1 MHFFRT
7 FLVAA
12 VLFGL
17 VSVDLPAQKKKKPAN
32 DEGYVP
38 LVAPDTKKKKKAE
51 DTQTLPPSKELPFAV
66 VADTDRLAFQVSP
79 LSSKGLFTPQ
89 TREALKALLR
99 SSRGTIVQLRAF
111 VSGSGNMR
119 RVGELVGEAFSEKR
133 AALPALSVVQV
144 GALPLEGAQV
154 VIESTE
160 LDKRSVNPNG
170 IAFVS
175 GQAAPSVAKSIEQ
188 LKSALRAGGMEAED
202 ALRVTCFV
210 SSLDEQRNTH
220 ELMKENFPGAALN
233 YVQMQRE
240 PVMPAAECE
249 AVARARAAAP
259 EPISFLNPPA
269 LDKSPHY
276 SQIALVTSPKLVFT
290 GTQLAF
296 GSQESD
302 VKLAFERLGKALSG
316 SNARFVH
323 VVMSHLYLTSG
334 ALTAKVRAVR
344 AGFYS
349 GADPPA
355 STMLP
360 FEGLPSLDSSFG
372 VDVVA
377 VPDPVTARGAGIQP
391 ANPVPPQI

>member
-1 MHFFRT
+1 MHSFRT
-7 FLVAA
+7 SLVVA

-17 VSVDLPAQKKKKPAN
+17 VSGDLPAQKKKPGD

-38 LVAPDTKKKKKAE
+38 VVAPDTKKKQKD
-51 DTQTLPPSKELPFAV
+51 DTQTLPPAKELPIAV

-89 TREALKALLR
+89 TREALKGLLR
-99 SSRGTIVQLRAF
+99 SSHGTIVKLRVF
-111 VSGSGNMR
+111 VAGSGNMR
-119 RVGELVGEAFSEKR
+119 RVGELVGEAFADKR

-154 VIESTE
+154 VIETIE
-160 LDKRSVNPNG
+160 MEKRSVNPNG

-175 GQAAPSVAKSIEQ
+175 GQAAQNAEKSIEQ
-188 LKSALRAGGMEAED
+188 LKSALRGGGMEPED
-202 ALRVTCFV
+202 ALLVTCFV
-210 SSLDEQRNTH
+210 SSLEEQKNTQ

-249 AVARARAAAP
+249 AVARARAVAP

-276 SQIALVTSPKLVFT
+276 SQIALVTSPKLVIT

-334 ALTAKVRAVR
+334 ALTARVRSVRAS
-344 AGFYS
+344 YYT

-360 FEGLPSLDSSFG
+360 FEGLPSLDASFAM
-372 VDVVA
+372 DVVA
-377 VPDPVTARGAGIQP
+377 VPDPVTARR
-391 ANPVPPQI
+391 

>member
-1 MHFFRT
+1 MNFLRT
-7 FLVAA
+7 SFA
-12 VLFGL
+12 VVVLLGF
-17 VSVDLPAQKKKKPAN
+17 VSGDLGAQKPKKIG

-38 LVAPDTKKKKKAE
+38 VVAPDTKKKEKDE
-51 DTQTLPPSKELPFAV
+51 TQTLPPPKVLPIAV
-66 VADTDRLAFQVSP
+66 VADTDRISFQVSP

-89 TREALKALLR
+89 TREALKGLLR
-99 SSRGTIVQLRAF
+99 SSHGTIVKVRAF
-111 VSGSGNMR
+111 VAGSGNMR
-119 RVGELVGEAFSEKR
+119 RVGELVGEAFTDKR

-154 VIESTE
+154 VIETTE
-160 LDKRSVNPNG
+160 MDRKSVNPNG
-170 IAFVS
+170 VAFVS
-175 GQAAPSVAKSIEQ
+175 GQAATSVAKSLDQ
-188 LKSALRAGGMEAED
+188 VKSALRGAGMEAED

-210 SSLDEQRNTH
+210 SSLDEQRDTYTR
-220 ELMKENFPGAALN
+220 MKESFPGAALN

-249 AVARARAAAP
+249 AVARVRAPAA
-259 EPISFLNPPA
+259 EPISFLNPAA

-276 SQIALVTSPKLVFT
+276 SQVAIVTSPKLVIT

-296 GSQESD
+296 GTQESD
-302 VKLAFERLGKALSG
+302 VKLAFERLGKALSE
-316 SNARFVH
+316 SNARFVN

-349 GADPPA
+349 TADPPA

-360 FEGLPSLDSSFG
+360 FEGLPSLDASLAL
-372 VDVVA
+372 DVIA
-377 VPDPVTARGAGIQP
+377 VPDPVTARR
-391 ANPVPPQI
+391 

>member
-1 MHFFRT
+1 
-7 FLVAA
+7 
-12 VLFGL
+12 
-17 VSVDLPAQKKKKPAN
+17 
-32 DEGYVP
+32 
-38 LVAPDTKKKKKAE
+38 
-51 DTQTLPPSKELPFAV
+51 
-66 VADTDRLAFQVSP
+66 
-79 LSSKGLFTPQ
+79 
-89 TREALKALLR
+89 
-99 SSRGTIVQLRAF
+99 
-111 VSGSGNMR
+111 
-119 RVGELVGEAFSEKR
+119 
-133 AALPALSVVQV
+133 VQV

-154 VIESTE
+154 VIETTE
-160 LDKRSVNPNG
+160 VDKKSVNPNG
-170 IAFVS
+170 VAFVS
-175 GQAAPSVAKSIEQ
+175 GQAAASVAKSIE
-188 LKSALRAGGMEAED
+188 LVRRALRGGGMEAED

-210 SSLDEQRNTH
+210 SSLEEERNAQG
-220 ELMKENFPGAALN
+220 LMKENFPNAALN

-276 SQIALVTSPKLVFT
+276 SQIALVTSPKLVIT

-334 ALTAKVRAVR
+334 ALSAKVRAVR
-344 AGFYS
+344 AGFYT
-349 GADPPA
+349 GANPPA

-360 FEGLPSLDSSFG
+360 FEGLPSLDASFAM
-372 VDVVA
+372 DVVA
-377 VPDPVTARGAGIQP
+377 VPDPVTAQR
-391 ANPVPPQI
+391 

>member
-1 MHFFRT
+1 M
-7 FLVAA
+7 VA

-17 VSVDLPAQKKKKPAN
+17 VSGDLPAQKKNPGN

-38 LVAPDTKKKKKAE
+38 VVAPDKKKKKDE
-51 DTQTLPPSKELPFAV
+51 DTQTLPPAKELPIAV

-89 TREALKALLR
+89 TREALKGLLR
-99 SSRGTIVQLRAF
+99 SSHGTIVKLRVF
-111 VSGSGNMR
+111 VAGSGNMR
-119 RVGELVGEAFSEKR
+119 RVGELVGEAFADKR

-154 VIESTE
+154 VIETIE
-160 LDKRSVNPNG
+160 MEKRSVNPNG

-175 GQAAPSVAKSIEQ
+175 GQAAQNAEKSIEQ
-188 LKSALRAGGMEAED
+188 LKSALRGGGMEPED
-202 ALRVTCFV
+202 ALLVTCFV
-210 SSLDEQRNTH
+210 SSLEEQKNTQ

-276 SQIALVTSPKLVFT
+276 SQIALVTSPKLVIT

-334 ALTAKVRAVR
+334 ALTARVRSVRAS
-344 AGFYS
+344 YYT

-360 FEGLPSLDSSFG
+360 FEGLPSLDASFAM
-372 VDVVA
+372 DVVA
-377 VPDPVTARGAGIQP
+377 VPDPVTARR
-391 ANPVPPQI
+391 

>member
-1 MHFFRT
+1 MHSFRT
-7 FLVAA
+7 SLVVA

-17 VSVDLPAQKKKKPAN
+17 VSGDLPAQKKKPGD

-38 LVAPDTKKKKKAE
+38 VVAPDKKKKKDE
-51 DTQTLPPSKELPFAV
+51 DTQTLPPPKDLPIAV

-89 TREALKALLR
+89 TREALKGLLR
-99 SSRGTIVQLRAF
+99 SSRGTIVKLRVF
-111 VSGSGNMR
+111 VAGSGNMR
-119 RVGELVGEAFSEKR
+119 RVGELVGETFADKR

-154 VIESTE
+154 VIETIE
-160 LDKRSVNPNG
+160 MEKRSVNPNG

-175 GQAAPSVAKSIEQ
+175 GQAAQNAEKSIEQ
-188 LKSALRAGGMEAED
+188 LKSALRGGGMEPED
-202 ALRVTCFV
+202 ALLVTCFV
-210 SSLDEQRNTH
+210 SSLEEQKNTQ

-249 AVARARAAAP
+249 AVARARAVAP

-276 SQIALVTSPKLVFT
+276 SQIALVTSPKLVIT

-334 ALTAKVRAVR
+334 ALTARVRSVRAS
-344 AGFYS
+344 YYT

-360 FEGLPSLDSSFG
+360 FEGLPSLDASFAM
-372 VDVVA
+372 DVVA
-377 VPDPVTARGAGIQP
+377 VPDPVTARR
-391 ANPVPPQI
+391 

>member
-1 MHFFRT
+1 MHSFRT
-7 FLVAA
+7 SLVVA

-17 VSVDLPAQKKKKPAN
+17 VSGDLPAQKKKPGD

-38 LVAPDTKKKKKAE
+38 VVAPDKKKKRDE
-51 DTQTLPPSKELPFAV
+51 DTQTLPPSKDLPIAV

-89 TREALKALLR
+89 TREALKGLLR
-99 SSRGTIVQLRAF
+99 SSRGTIVKLRVF
-111 VSGSGNMR
+111 VAGSGNMR
-119 RVGELVGEAFSEKR
+119 RVGELVGETFADKR

-154 VIESTE
+154 VIETIE
-160 LDKRSVNPNG
+160 MDKRSVNPNG

-175 GQAAPSVAKSIEQ
+175 GQAAQNVEKSIEQ
-188 LKSALRAGGMEAED
+188 LKSALRGGGMEPED

-210 SSLDEQRNTH
+210 SSLEEQKNTQ
-220 ELMKENFPGAALN
+220 ELMKGNFPTAALN

-276 SQIALVTSPKLVFT
+276 SQIALVTSPKLVIT

-334 ALTAKVRAVR
+334 ALTAKVRSVR
-344 AGFYS
+344 AGYYT
-349 GADPPA
+349 GANPPA

-360 FEGLPSLDSSFG
+360 FEGLPSLDASFAM
-372 VDVVA
+372 DVVA
-377 VPDPVTARGAGIQP
+377 VPDPVTARR
-391 ANPVPPQI
+391 

>member
-1 MHFFRT
+1 MHSFRT
-7 FLVAA
+7 FLLAA
-12 VLFGL
+12 VLLGL
-17 VSVDLPAQKKKKPAN
+17 LGGSLWAQKKKPASD

-38 LVAPDTKKKKKAE
+38 IVAPETKKKKSKE
-51 DTQTLPPSKELPFAV
+51 ETQTLPPPKDLPIAV

-89 TREALKALLR
+89 TREALKGLLR
-99 SSRGTIVQLRAF
+99 TSHGTIVKIRAF

-119 RVGELVGEAFSEKR
+119 RVGELVGEAFTEKR
-133 AALPALSVVQV
+133 MPLPALSVVQV
-144 GALPLEGAQV
+144 GALPMEGAQV
-154 VIESTE
+154 VIETTE
-160 LDKRSVNPNG
+160 VEKKAVNPNG
-170 IAFVS
+170 VAFVS
-175 GQAAPSVAKSIEQ
+175 GQAAASVAKSIE
-188 LKSALRAGGMEAED
+188 LVKSALRGAGMESED

-210 SSLDEQRNTH
+210 SSLDDERSAPG
-220 ELMKENFPGAALN
+220 LMKENFPGAALN
-233 YVQMQRE
+233 FVQMQRE

-276 SQIALVTSPKLVFT
+276 SQIALVTSPKLVIT
-290 GTQLAF
+290 GTQLGF

-334 ALTAKVRAVR
+334 SLSAKVRAVR
-344 AGFYS
+344 AGFYT
-349 GADPPA
+349 GANPPA

-360 FEGLPSLDSSFG
+360 FEGLPSLDAAFAM
-372 VDVVA
+372 DVVA
-377 VPDPVTARGAGIQP
+377 VPDPVTAQR
-391 ANPVPPQI
+391 

>member
-1 MHFFRT
+1 MNFLRT
-7 FLVAA
+7 SFA
-12 VLFGL
+12 VVVLLGF
-17 VSVDLPAQKKKKPAN
+17 VSGDLGAQKPKKIG

-38 LVAPDTKKKKKAE
+38 VVAPDTKKKEKDE
-51 DTQTLPPSKELPFAV
+51 TQTLPPPKVLPIAV
-66 VADTDRLAFQVSP
+66 VADTDRISFQVSP

-89 TREALKALLR
+89 TREALKGLLR
-99 SSRGTIVQLRAF
+99 SSHGTIVKVRAF
-111 VSGSGNMR
+111 VAGSGNMR
-119 RVGELVGEAFSEKR
+119 RVGELVGEAFTDKR

-154 VIESTE
+154 VIETTE
-160 LDKRSVNPNG
+160 MDRKSVNPNG
-170 IAFVS
+170 VAFVS
-175 GQAAPSVAKSIEQ
+175 GQAATSVAKSLDQ
-188 LKSALRAGGMEAED
+188 VKSALRGAGMEAED

-210 SSLDEQRNTH
+210 SSLDEQRDTYTR
-220 ELMKENFPGAALN
+220 MKESFPGAALN

-249 AVARARAAAP
+249 AVARVRAPAA
-259 EPISFLNPPA
+259 EPISFLNPAA

-276 SQIALVTSPKLVFT
+276 SQVAIVTSPKLVIT

-296 GSQESD
+296 GTQESD

-316 SNARFVH
+316 SNARFVN

-349 GADPPA
+349 TADPPA

-360 FEGLPSLDSSFG
+360 FEGLPSLDASLAL
-372 VDVVA
+372 DVIA
-377 VPDPVTARGAGIQP
+377 VPDPVTARR
-391 ANPVPPQI
+391 

>member
-1 MHFFRT
+1 
-7 FLVAA
+7 

-17 VSVDLPAQKKKKPAN
+17 VSGDLPAQKKKPGD

-38 LVAPDTKKKKKAE
+38 VVAPDTKKKQKD
-51 DTQTLPPSKELPFAV
+51 DTQTLPPAKELPIAV

-89 TREALKALLR
+89 TREALKGLLR
-99 SSRGTIVQLRAF
+99 SSHGTIVKLRVF
-111 VSGSGNMR
+111 VAGSGNMR
-119 RVGELVGEAFSEKR
+119 RVGELVGEAFADKR

-154 VIESTE
+154 VIETIE
-160 LDKRSVNPNG
+160 MEKRSVNPNG

-175 GQAAPSVAKSIEQ
+175 GQAAQNAEKSIEQ
-188 LKSALRAGGMEAED
+188 LKSALRGGGMEPED
-202 ALRVTCFV
+202 ALLVTCFV
-210 SSLDEQRNTH
+210 SSLEEQKNTQ

-249 AVARARAAAP
+249 AVARARAVAP

-276 SQIALVTSPKLVFT
+276 SQIALVTSPKLVIT

-334 ALTAKVRAVR
+334 ALTARVRSVRAS
-344 AGFYS
+344 YYT

-360 FEGLPSLDSSFG
+360 FEGLPSLDASFAM
-372 VDVVA
+372 DVVA
-377 VPDPVTARGAGIQP
+377 VPDPVTARR
-391 ANPVPPQI
+391 

>member
-1 MHFFRT
+1 M
-7 FLVAA
+7 VA

-17 VSVDLPAQKKKKPAN
+17 VSGDLPAQKKKPGD

-38 LVAPDTKKKKKAE
+38 VVAPDKKKKRDE
-51 DTQTLPPSKELPFAV
+51 DTQTLPPSKDLPIAV

-89 TREALKALLR
+89 TREALKGLLR
-99 SSRGTIVQLRAF
+99 SSRGTIVKLRVF
-111 VSGSGNMR
+111 VAGSGNMR
-119 RVGELVGEAFSEKR
+119 RVGELVGETFADKR

-154 VIESTE
+154 VIETIE
-160 LDKRSVNPNG
+160 MDKRSVNPNG

-175 GQAAPSVAKSIEQ
+175 GQAAQNVEKSIEQ
-188 LKSALRAGGMEAED
+188 LKSALRGGGMEPED

-210 SSLDEQRNTH
+210 SSLEEQKNTQ
-220 ELMKENFPGAALN
+220 ELMKGNFPTAALN

-276 SQIALVTSPKLVFT
+276 SQIALVTSPKLVIT

-334 ALTAKVRAVR
+334 ALTAKVRSVR
-344 AGFYS
+344 AGYYT
-349 GADPPA
+349 GANPPA

-360 FEGLPSLDSSFG
+360 FEGLPSLDASFAM
-372 VDVVA
+372 DVVA
-377 VPDPVTARGAGIQP
+377 VPDPVTARR
-391 ANPVPPQI
+391 

>member
-1 MHFFRT
+1 MHSFRT
-7 FLVAA
+7 PLLAA
-12 VLFGL
+12 VLFGIIGGN
-17 VSVDLPAQKKKKPAN
+17 LPAQKKKPAE

-38 LVAPDTKKKKKAE
+38 LVAPETKKKKSKE
-51 DTQTLPPSKELPFAV
+51 DTQTLPPPKELPIAV
-66 VADTDRLAFQVSP
+66 VADTDRLTFQVSP

-89 TREALKALLR
+89 TREALKGLLR
-99 SSRGTIVQLRAF
+99 SSHGTIVKVRAF

-119 RVGELVGEAFSEKR
+119 RVGELVGEAFTEKR
-133 AALPALSVVQV
+133 VPLPALSVVQV

-154 VIESTE
+154 VIETTE
-160 LDKRSVNPNG
+160 VDKKSVNPNG
-170 IAFVS
+170 VAFVS
-175 GQAAPSVAKSIEQ
+175 GQAAASVAKSIE
-188 LKSALRAGGMEAED
+188 LLRSALRGGGMEAED

-210 SSLDEQRNTH
+210 SSLEEQRNAQG
-220 ELMKENFPGAALN
+220 LMKENFPNAALN

-276 SQIALVTSPKLVFT
+276 SQIVLVTSPKLVIT

-334 ALTAKVRAVR
+334 ALSAKVRAVR
-344 AGFYS
+344 AGFYA
-349 GADPPA
+349 GANPPA

-360 FEGLPSLDSSFG
+360 FEGLPSLDASFAM
-372 VDVVA
+372 DVVA
-377 VPDPVTARGAGIQP
+377 VPDPVTAQR
-391 ANPVPPQI
+391 

>member
-1 MHFFRT
+1 MNFLRT
-7 FLVAA
+7 SFA
-12 VLFGL
+12 VVVLLGF
-17 VSVDLPAQKKKKPAN
+17 VSGDLGAQKPKKIG

-38 LVAPDTKKKKKAE
+38 VVAPDTKKKEKDE
-51 DTQTLPPSKELPFAV
+51 TQTLPPPKVLPIAV
-66 VADTDRLAFQVSP
+66 VADTDRISFQVSP

-89 TREALKALLR
+89 TREALKGLLR
-99 SSRGTIVQLRAF
+99 SSHGTIVKVRAF
-111 VSGSGNMR
+111 VAGSGNMR
-119 RVGELVGEAFSEKR
+119 RVGELVGEAFTDKR

-154 VIESTE
+154 VIETTE
-160 LDKRSVNPNG
+160 MDKKSVNPNG
-170 IAFVS
+170 VAFVS
-175 GQAAPSVAKSIEQ
+175 GQAATSVAKSLDQ
-188 LKSALRAGGMEAED
+188 VKSALRGAGMEAED

-210 SSLDEQRNTH
+210 SSLDEQRDTYTR
-220 ELMKENFPGAALN
+220 MKESFPGAALN

-249 AVARARAAAP
+249 AVARVRAPAA
-259 EPISFLNPPA
+259 EPISFLNPAA

-276 SQIALVTSPKLVFT
+276 SQVAIVTSPKLVIT

-296 GSQESD
+296 GTQESD
-302 VKLAFERLGKALSG
+302 VKLAFERLGKALSE
-316 SNARFVH
+316 SNARFVN

-349 GADPPA
+349 TADPPA

-360 FEGLPSLDSSFG
+360 FEGLPSLDASLAL
-372 VDVVA
+372 DVIA
-377 VPDPVTARGAGIQP
+377 VPDPVTARR
-391 ANPVPPQI
+391 

>member
-1 MHFFRT
+1 MYFFRT
-7 FLVAA
+7 PLVVA
-12 VLFGL
+12 VLCGL
-17 VSVDLPAQKKKKPAN
+17 ISGDLCAQKNKKPD
-32 DEGYVP
+32 DEGYLPV
-38 LVAPDTKKKKKAE
+38 VAPDTKKKQKD
-51 DTQTLPPSKELPFAV
+51 DTQTLPPSKVLPIAV
-66 VADTDRLAFQVSP
+66 VADTERLTFQVSP

-99 SSRGTIVQLRAF
+99 SSRGTIVHLRVF
-111 VSGSGNMR
+111 VAGSGNMR
-119 RVGELVGEAFSEKR
+119 RVGELVGEAFTDKH

-160 LDKRSVNPNG
+160 MDKKSLNPNG
-170 IAFVS
+170 IAFIS
-175 GQAAPSVAKSIEQ
+175 GQAAGSVTKSLEQ
-188 LKSALRAGGMEAED
+188 LKSALGAAGMQAED

-210 SSLDEQRNTH
+210 SSLDEQKNTGD
-220 ELMKENFPGAALN
+220 LMKQNFGGATLN

-240 PVMPAAECE
+240 PVTPAAECE
-249 AVARARAAAP
+249 AVARARAAAAQ
-259 EPISFLNPPA
+259 PISFLNPSS

-276 SQIALVTSPKLVFT
+276 SQIALVTSPRLVIT

-296 GSQESD
+296 GNQESD
-302 VKLAFERLGKALSG
+302 AKLAFERLGKALSD

-323 VVMSHLYLTSG
+323 VIMSRLYLTSG

-349 GADPPA
+349 GAEPPA

-360 FEGLPSLDSSFG
+360 FEGLPSLDASFG
-372 VDVVA
+372 LDVVA
-377 VPDPVTARGAGIQP
+377 VPDPVTAHR
-391 ANPVPPQI
+391 

>member
-1 MHFFRT
+1 MNFLRT
-7 FLVAA
+7 SFAVA
-12 VLFGL
+12 VLLGF
-17 VSVDLPAQKKKKPAN
+17 VSGDLGGQKPKKLG

-38 LVAPDTKKKKKAE
+38 VVAPDTKKKEKDE
-51 DTQTLPPSKELPFAV
+51 TQTLPPPKVLPIAV
-66 VADTDRLAFQVSP
+66 VADTDRISFQVSP

-89 TREALKALLR
+89 TREALKGLLR
-99 SSRGTIVQLRAF
+99 SSHGTIVKVRAF
-111 VSGSGNMR
+111 VAGSGNMR
-119 RVGELVGEAFSEKR
+119 RVGELVGEAFTDKR

-154 VIESTE
+154 VIETTE
-160 LDKRSVNPNG
+160 MDKKSVNPNG
-170 IAFVS
+170 VAFVS
-175 GQAAPSVAKSIEQ
+175 GQAATSVAKSLDQ
-188 LKSALRAGGMEAED
+188 VKSALRGAGMEAED

-210 SSLDEQRNTH
+210 SSLEEQRDTYTR
-220 ELMKENFPGAALN
+220 MKESFPGAALN

-249 AVARARAAAP
+249 AVARVRAPAA
-259 EPISFLNPPA
+259 EPISFLNPAA

-276 SQIALVTSPKLVFT
+276 SQVAIVTSPKLVIT

-296 GSQESD
+296 GTQESD

-349 GADPPA
+349 TADPPA

-360 FEGLPSLDSSFG
+360 FEGLPSLDASLA
-372 VDVVA
+372 VDVIA
-377 VPDPVTARGAGIQP
+377 VPDPVTARR
-391 ANPVPPQI
+391 